1 MNNPPFIAAFSPISV
16 AVTPMLF
23 GIIVVLLNLIVTVVA
38 YSSKKL
44 RRNTYINL
52 VLTLSVNDFLYGLST
67 FLTGMRM
74 LPFDIFS
81 FRELCIF
88 SVVISPACLVMSLYQ
103 TFLISLHRHFVIL
116 GSHRGR
122 ILFEEKRHYIR
133 YASGWVMIVTPLS
146 ILISPMREETEHICT
161 TDTVFNENRNI
172 AMFIVLFLEF
182 VLLTAVF
189 YFSAMCSLKRN
200 YMNMSKS
207 TVSNTILENRQMKFS
222 KSMRS
227 VSILLLVML
236 ILSGPFLMRNLLEM
250 IQPVSKK
257 CY

>member
-23 GIIVVLLNLIVTVVA
+23 GIIVVLLNLIVTVVV

-74 LPFDIFS
+74 LPFDLFS

-116 GSHRGR
+116 RSHRGR
-122 ILFEEKRHYIR
+122 ILFEEKRHYIW
-133 YASGWVMIVTPLS
+133 YASGWL
-146 ILISPMREETEHICT
+146 
-161 TDTVFNENRNI
+161 
-172 AMFIVLFLEF
+172 
-182 VLLTAVF
+182 
-189 YFSAMCSLKRN
+189 
-200 YMNMSKS
+200 
-207 TVSNTILENRQMKFS
+207 
-222 KSMRS
+222 
-227 VSILLLVML
+227 
-236 ILSGPFLMRNLLEM
+236 
-250 IQPVSKK
+250 
-257 CY
+257 

>member
-67 FLTGMRM
+67 FLTGMRL
-74 LPFDIFS
+74 LPFDLFS

-88 SVVISPACLVMSLYQ
+88 SVVIYMSLYQ
-103 TFLISLHRHFVIL
+103 TFLISLHRHLVIL

-122 ILFEEKRHYIR
+122 ILFEEKRHYIW

-182 VLLTAVF
+182 VFMLLTAVF

-207 TVSNTILENRQMKFS
+207 TVSNIDK
-222 KSMRS
+222 
-227 VSILLLVML
+227 
-236 ILSGPFLMRNLLEM
+236 
-250 IQPVSKK
+250 
-257 CY
+257 

>member
-67 FLTGMRM
+67 FLTGMRL
-74 LPFDIFS
+74 LPFDLFS

-88 SVVISPACLVMSLYQ
+88 SVVIYMSLYQ

-116 GSHRGR
+116 RSHRGR
-122 ILFEEKRHYIR
+122 ILFEEKRHYIW
-133 YASGWVMIVTPLS
+133 YASGWL
-146 ILISPMREETEHICT
+146 
-161 TDTVFNENRNI
+161 
-172 AMFIVLFLEF
+172 
-182 VLLTAVF
+182 
-189 YFSAMCSLKRN
+189 
-200 YMNMSKS
+200 
-207 TVSNTILENRQMKFS
+207 
-222 KSMRS
+222 
-227 VSILLLVML
+227 
-236 ILSGPFLMRNLLEM
+236 
-250 IQPVSKK
+250 
-257 CY
+257 